1 MATMPV
7 DEGFEVTSGFGPRW
21 GSMHWGTD
29 FGLKGGSGGK
39 PIYAV
44 KDGTINR
51 VGPAAGFGQW
61 ITQDHH
67 ANVGGGTSV
76 YGHIIPEVRLGQ
88 FVREGQRIGHINPNS
103 NTNGGVAPHLHYEFH
118 RSVWAQPGSDRL
130 DPMATVLKDAQW
142 PGKKERPAAK
152 PAPAGG
158 TIFGVDV
165 SEHQN
170 GMSLKRAAAEG
181 IRFAIIRTTDGT
193 YRDRTYRSH
202 VDDARSAGLILAAY
216 HYLRNPS
223 EGSTI
228 RQQVDAS
235 LAVMGEHHRLPMW
248 LDCETDAG
256 LHPNHIRE
264 AKRLFERA
272 GIRVIGCYSYVPW
285 WERRVVG
292 GEPDSHEFGAF
303 WVAAYGNNPHGAPRA
318 IYPGDGHR
326 QWSYPV
332 GNQLPVM
339 WQFGSNAAVA
349 GYSVD
354 INAFRGG
361 ENALEELFTG
371 KKSVKKDEGVLGM
384 TRKVPS
390 RIVVEK
396 DFDPEDALA
405 NVDMYAFYIEK
416 LLLAVCEKLGID
428 PEKIKDEA
436 KQREIEKFK
445 AAQAK
450 KEGK

>member
-1 MATMPV
+1 MPTMPV
-7 DEGFEVTSGFGPRW
+7 EAGFEVTSGFAPRW
-21 GSMHWGTD
+21 GTFHWGTD

-44 KDGTINR
+44 KDGTVNR
-51 VGPAAGFGQW
+51 VGLAAGFGQW
-61 ITQDHH
+61 ITLDHH

-88 FVREGQRIGHINPNS
+88 FVREGQRIGYINPNS
-103 NTNGGVAPHLHYEFH
+103 ATNGNVAPHLHYEYH
-118 RSVWAQPGSDRL
+118 RSVWAQPGPDRL
-130 DPMATVLKDAQW
+130 DPMATVLKNAGW
-142 PGKKERPAAK
+142 PGKEPK
-152 PAPAGG
+152 PVTPQPQ

-165 SEHQN
+165 SEHQS

-202 VDDARSAGLILAAY
+202 VDDARSAGLILSAY
-216 HYLRNPS
+216 HYLRNPA

-235 LAVMGEHHRLPMW
+235 LAVMGEHHRLPIW

-264 AKRLFERA
+264 AKRLFEQA

-285 WERRVVG
+285 WERRIVG

-303 WVAAYGNNPHGAPRA
+303 WVAAYGNNPNGSPRA
-318 IYPGDGHR
+318 IYPGDHHR

-332 GNQLPVM
+332 GNQLPAM

-349 GYSVD
+349 GYAVD

-361 ENALEELFTG
+361 EAALKELFTG
-371 KKSVKKDEGVLGM
+371 KKSVNQSEEEELMNALNEVHKSI
-384 TRKVPS
+384 VPDSEYKAPLKQMIVNADGHAYVS
-390 RIVVEK
+390 R
-396 DFDPEDALA
+396 A
-405 NVDMYAFYIEK
+405 NTEK
-416 LLLAVCEKLGID
+416 LLTLVADLATEVKALREQVNKLSS
-428 PEKIKDEA
+428 
-436 KQREIEKFK
+436 
-445 AAQAK
+445 
-450 KEGK
+450 